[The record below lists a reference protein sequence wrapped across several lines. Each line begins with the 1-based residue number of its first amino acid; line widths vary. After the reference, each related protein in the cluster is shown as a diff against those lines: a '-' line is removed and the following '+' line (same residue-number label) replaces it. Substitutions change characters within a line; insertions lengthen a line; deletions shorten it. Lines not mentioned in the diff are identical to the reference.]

1 MFTILVNAAF
11 YLEEIQQS
19 DIIINQTNTRSKVF
33 GTAILRKTDILIKL
47 TKNLVIIASSVWT
60 KYLITKN
67 LYPNVC
73 IALTP
78 PYSPPSLFY
87 TPPPLPRKYK
97 RNN

>member
-1 MFTILVNAAF
+1 MFAILVNAAF

-33 GTAILRKTDILIKL
+33 GTVVLRKTDILIKL
-47 TKNLVIIASSVWT
+47 TKNLVIIASSFWT
-60 KYLITKN
+60 KYLIKKN

-78 PYSPPSLFY
+78 PYSPCSLW
-87 TPPPLPRKYK
+87 
-97 RNN
+97 